1 MITSRLSSLA
11 VAPAVAAA
19 LLVTT
24 LSGCVTT
31 KEAIAHKENELLAAG
46 FIDHPANTPERQTML
61 AKLPA
66 NKFVRNTKGDS
77 VKYVYADPVSCNCL
91 YVGTQQ
97 AYGSYVKTMQAKNL
111 ADEQQ
116 MTAMDYSDASWNW
129 GAWGPWGG
137 LGWGFGRG
145 YGW

>member
-1 MITSRLSSLA
+1 MITSRFSS
-11 VAPAVAAA
+11 VAAA
-19 LLVTT
+19 PVLAAVLVAT

-31 KEAIAHKENELLAAG
+31 KEAIAHKENDLSAAG
-46 FIDHPANTPERQTML
+46 FNDKPANTPERQAML
-61 AKLPA
+61 ARLPA
-66 NKFVRNTKGDS
+66 NKFVRNVKGDT
-77 VKYVYADPVSCNCL
+77 VKYVYADPKSCNCL

-97 AYGSYVKTMQAKNL
+97 AYGAYVKTMQAKNL

-116 MTAMDYSDASWNW
+116 MTAEEYSDPAWNW

-137 LGWGFGRG
+137 FGWGFGRG